1 MAFPGTRHIGLKVIS
16 LVLASL
22 LWLLVSGEQTVERA
36 LRVPLE
42 FTNLPTQLEII
53 GEPPA
58 VVDVRLR
65 GSSGTMSRI
74 AAGELAAVLDVRT
87 ARAGPRLFNLTA
99 ADVRVP
105 FGVEVV
111 QVAPASV
118 PLTFEEARSKSVT
131 VAARLHGDP
140 APGYVV
146 SGITVDP
153 ATVTVVGPASALID
167 LSEAI
172 TDPISVSGATGAIT
186 ETVTIGVANP
196 VVRLRDAQNA
206 RVVVSVMAA
215 PVEWSVDRLAVQVR
229 NGNRK
234 ARLTPNV
241 VTIHVRGPRDSRNG
255 DPAGFTASVDV
266 TGLAAGQH
274 ALPVRVEPPSGI
286 VLLRVDPAEVRV
298 TIR

>member
-1 MAFPGTRHIGLKVIS
+1 MAFPGTRHIGLKIIS
-16 LVLASL
+16 LVLAAL

-42 FTNLPTQLEII
+42 FTNLPSQLEIV

-58 VVDVRLR
+58 MVDVRIR

-87 ARAGPRLFNLTA
+87 ARAGQRLFNLTA
-99 ADVRVP
+99 EDVRSP

-111 QVAPASV
+111 QVTPASV
-118 PLTFEEARSKSVT
+118 PLAFEGSRTKTVT
-131 VAARLHGDP
+131 VAARVVGEP
-140 APGYVV
+140 APGFVV

-153 ATVTVVGPASALID
+153 ASVSVVGPASALMD
-167 LSEAI
+167 LNEAI
-172 TDPISVSGATGAIT
+172 TEPVSVSGARSAVT
-186 ETVTIGVANP
+186 ETVTIGVTDP
-196 VVRLRDAQNA
+196 VVRLRGPQNA
-206 RVVVSVMAA
+206 RVVVAVTAA
-215 PVEWSVDRLAVQVR
+215 PVEWSIEGIAVQVR
-229 NGNRK
+229 NGK
-234 ARLTPNV
+234 GKVLTTPKG
-241 VTIHVRGPRDSRNG
+241 VTLHVRGPRDSTNS

-274 ALPVRVEPPSGI
+274 ALPVRVEPPPGI
-286 VLLRVDPAEVRV
+286 GLLRVDPAEVMV